1 MSPEERACAFD
12 RFWQSGEARKDGR
25 PNGHFGLG
33 LSIVRELVVGD
44 GGDVALEPSA
54 AGGLEVVVRM
64 RRSEMPA
71 PRVEDRR
78 DRQLS
83 TVSAT

>member
-1 MSPEERACAFD
+1 
-12 RFWQSGEARKDGR
+12 
-25 PNGHFGLG
+25 

-64 RRSEMPA
+64 RRSEVPA
-71 PRVEDRR
+71 ARPDDGRE
-78 DRQLS
+78 RQLS
-83 TVSAT
+83 TASAT